1 MKANM
6 LSNSKHQH
14 RAGGRAGASRHL
26 TGRAVLIWLLSFFG
40 VVIAVNML
48 MAKLAIDT
56 MPGTQ
61 VDSSYQEGNQYNAE
75 IAAARSQEARH
86 WQVQG
91 HVARGIDGR
100 ARVEIVARDQQG
112 HALSGLWISAQLER
126 PTDKRDDRNLAL
138 IERDPGTY
146 QGEAIDLAPGQW
158 DLVLAA
164 TRGGERLFLSR
175 NRVILK

>member
-1 MKANM
+1 MKANI
-6 LSNSKHQH
+6 LSDSKRQ
-14 RAGGRAGASRHL
+14 RRGGDRAGASQRL

-40 VVIAVNML
+40 VVIAVNAL

-91 HVARGIDGR
+91 HVTRGSDRR
-100 ARVEIVARDQQG
+100 AWVEIVARDEEG
-112 HALSGLWISAQLER
+112 HALSGLSLAAQLER
-126 PTDKRDDRNLAL
+126 PTDKRDDHDLAL

-146 QGEAIDLAPGQW
+146 RGEVIDLAPGQW